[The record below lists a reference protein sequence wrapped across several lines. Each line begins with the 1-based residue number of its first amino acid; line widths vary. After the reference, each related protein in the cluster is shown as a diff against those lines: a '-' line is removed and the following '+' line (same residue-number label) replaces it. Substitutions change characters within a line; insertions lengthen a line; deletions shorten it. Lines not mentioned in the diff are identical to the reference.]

1 MCLLPSLRTHTVE
14 TGKLAFDPHCI
25 TAHTKNKTK
34 VGDQHLQE
42 TRLRLN

>member
-1 MCLLPSLRTHTVE
+1 MRLLPSPRTHTVE

-25 TAHTKNKTK
+25 TEHTKNKTRA
-34 VGDQHLQE
+34 GDQHLQE